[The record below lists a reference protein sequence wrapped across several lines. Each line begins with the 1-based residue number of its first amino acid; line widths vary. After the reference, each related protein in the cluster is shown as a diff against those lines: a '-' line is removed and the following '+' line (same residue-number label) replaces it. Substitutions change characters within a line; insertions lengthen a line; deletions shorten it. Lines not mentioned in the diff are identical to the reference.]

1 MEKGLFKKLILLITY
16 VVVLVAVIVKID
28 AVSGWV
34 RNVLSAFS
42 PILIGF
48 VIAFILNRPC
58 NFFGRLYEKHFHPKT
73 KKAARPLAVV
83 TAYVILLAVITVLVW
98 LVLPELIHSIET
110 FIENLS
116 SYVANIEKIYNSVVE
131 SFELEALAELNLPA
145 ILNDSLNKLLSSVLN
160 MLTNKILYR
169 SDPQHIEKV
178 LAPKG
183 EKGTEDE

>member
-1 MEKGLFKKLILLITY
+1 MEKGLFKKLLLLITY

-73 KKAARPLAVV
+73 KKAARPLA
-83 TAYVILLAVITVLVW
+83 
-98 LVLPELIHSIET
+98 
-110 FIENLS
+110 
-116 SYVANIEKIYNSVVE
+116 
-131 SFELEALAELNLPA
+131 SFET
-145 ILNDSLNKLLSSVLN
+145 V
-160 MLTNKILYR
+160 
-169 SDPQHIEKV
+169 
-178 LAPKG
+178 
-183 EKGTEDE
+183 